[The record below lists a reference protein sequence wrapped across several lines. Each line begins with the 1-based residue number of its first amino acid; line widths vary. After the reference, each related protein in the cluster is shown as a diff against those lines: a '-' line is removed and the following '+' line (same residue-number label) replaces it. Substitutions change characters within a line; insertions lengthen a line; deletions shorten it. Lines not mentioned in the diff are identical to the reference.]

1 MGHAAAI
8 GACFHGLTH
17 TFEYQYP
24 EDREVMEACNP
35 RPALTA
41 DNPGSVRL
49 CCLAITVVLHL
60 AVLCLIYENRPAA
73 ITPPLP
79 LTLSARW
86 VGDASIND
94 APAKAA
100 AVAIPT
106 QAVVKKPIPA
116 QKQTVQ
122 KPASKPIPK
131 PAPRVPAPP
140 TPKATPIAKAEPVAA
155 PSASATPAAA
165 NAPQGDSGSAP
176 VKSQQS
182 GSGAGSSAPIA
193 RDARLNN
200 PEPPYPY
207 ESRRRGEEGRVILKV
222 RVAADGTA
230 SSVEVDKSSGY
241 RRLDMTA
248 RKTVS
253 RWRFISAKQNNA
265 AVEAW
270 TKVTILFQLRA

>member
-8 GACFHGLTH
+8 GACVQGLTH
-17 TFEYQYP
+17 TFEYEYQ

-35 RPALTA
+35 RPALTT

-60 AVLCLIYENRPAA
+60 AVLWLIYENRPAA

-86 VGDASIND
+86 VGDASAND
-94 APAKAA
+94 VPAKAA
-100 AVAIPT
+100 AAAIPA
-106 QAVVKKPIPA
+106 QAVVKKPVPA
-116 QKQTVQ
+116 QKRAVQ
-122 KPASKPIPK
+122 KPASKLIPK

-140 TPKATPIAKAEPVAA
+140 TPKATPIAKAEPVAERAA
-155 PSASATPAAA
+155 PVTQISADTR
-165 NAPQGDSGSAP
+165 QGDSGSAP

-207 ESRRRGEEGRVILKV
+207 ESRRRGEEGRVILNV
-222 RVAADGTA
+222 LVAADGTA

-248 RKTVS
+248 RRTVS
-253 RWRFISAKQNNA
+253 RWTFIPAKQNNA

>member
-8 GACFHGLTH
+8 GACFQGLSH

-35 RPALTA
+35 RPALTT

-49 CCLAITVVLHL
+49 YCLAITVVLHL
-60 AVLCLIYENRPAA
+60 AVLWLIYENRPAA

-86 VGDASIND
+86 VGDASVND

-100 AVAIPT
+100 AAAIPA

-116 QKQTVQ
+116 QKQAVQ

-131 PAPRVPAPP
+131 PAPRVPRPP

-155 PSASATPAAA
+155 PSASVTPVAA

-222 RVAADGTA
+222 RVAANGTA
-230 SSVEVDKSSGY
+230 ASVEVDKSSGY

-248 RKTVS
+248 RRTVS
-253 RWRFISAKQNNA
+253 RWTFIPAKRNNA

-270 TKVTILFQLRA
+270 TKVIILFQLRA

>member
-1 MGHAAAI
+1 M
-8 GACFHGLTH
+8 
-17 TFEYQYP
+17 
-24 EDREVMEACNP
+24 DACNP
-35 RPALTA
+35 RPTLPANDPDA
-41 DNPGSVRL
+41 VRL
-49 CCLAITVVLHL
+49 ACLAIAVVLHL
-60 AVLCLIYENRPAA
+60 AAFWWLYEHQPAP

-86 VGDASIND
+86 VGDASVND

-100 AVAIPT
+100 AAT
-106 QAVVKKPIPA
+106 QAQPLVKKPVPVQKKAIKKPVKKPIA
-116 QKQTVQ
+116 
-122 KPASKPIPK
+122 K
-131 PAPRVPAPP
+131 PAPRVQAPP
-140 TPKATPIAKAEPVAA
+140 TSKATQVARAEPVAA
-155 PSASATPAAA
+155 PPASATPVAA

-207 ESRRRGEEGRVILKV
+207 ESRRRGEEGRVILNV
-222 RVAADGTA
+222 LVAADGTA
-230 SSVEVDKSSGY
+230 SSVEVDKGSGY

-253 RWRFISAKQNNA
+253 RWRFIPAKQNNA

-270 TKVTILFQLRA
+270 AKVTIIFKLRA

>member
-41 DNPGSVRL
+41 DNPGSVSL

-60 AVLCLIYENRPAA
+60 AVLWLIYENRPAA

-86 VGDASIND
+86 VGDASVND

-100 AVAIPT
+100 AAAIPT
-106 QAVVKKPIPA
+106 QAVVKKPVPA
-116 QKQTVQ
+116 QKQAVQ

-131 PAPRVPAPP
+131 PVPRPP

-155 PSASATPAAA
+155 PSASATPVAA
-165 NAPQGDSGSAP
+165 NAPQGDSAATP
-176 VKSQQS
+176 IKSRQS
-182 GSGAGSSAPIA
+182 GNGAGSSAPIA
-193 RDARLNN
+193 RDPRLNN

-230 SSVEVDKSSGY
+230 ASVEVDKSSGY

-248 RKTVS
+248 RRTVS
-253 RWRFISAKQNNA
+253 RWRFIPAKQNNA

-270 TKVTILFQLRA
+270 AKVTIIFKLRA

>member
-8 GACFHGLTH
+8 GACFQGLPH
-17 TFEYQYP
+17 SFEYQYP

-41 DNPGSVRL
+41 DNPGPVRL

-60 AVLCLIYENRPAA
+60 AILWLIYENRPAA

-86 VGDASIND
+86 VGDASVND

-100 AVAIPT
+100 AAAIPA
-106 QAVVKKPIPA
+106 QAVVKKPILA
-116 QKQTVQ
+116 QKQAVQ

-131 PAPRVPAPP
+131 PAPRVPRPP
-140 TPKATPIAKAEPVAA
+140 TPKATPIAKAEPVTA
-155 PSASATPAAA
+155 PSASATPVAA

-182 GSGAGSSAPIA
+182 GNGAGSSAPIA

-222 RVAADGTA
+222 RVAANGTA
-230 SSVEVDKSSGY
+230 ASVEVDKSSGY

-253 RWRFISAKQNNA
+253 RWRFIPAKQNNA

>member
-1 MGHAAAI
+1 
-8 GACFHGLTH
+8 
-17 TFEYQYP
+17 
-24 EDREVMEACNP
+24 MEACNP

-60 AVLCLIYENRPAA
+60 AVLWLIYENRPAA

-86 VGDASIND
+86 VGDASVND

-100 AVAIPT
+100 AAAIPA

-116 QKQTVQ
+116 QKQAVQ

-131 PAPRVPAPP
+131 PAPRVPRPP

-230 SSVEVDKSSGY
+230 ASVEVDKSSGY

-253 RWRFISAKQNNA
+253 RWRFIPAKQNNA

>member
-1 MGHAAAI
+1 
-8 GACFHGLTH
+8 
-17 TFEYQYP
+17 
-24 EDREVMEACNP
+24 MEACNP
-35 RPALTA
+35 RPALTT
-41 DNPGSVRL
+41 DNPGSVSL

-60 AVLCLIYENRPAA
+60 AVLWLIYENRPAA

-86 VGDASIND
+86 VGDASAND

-100 AVAIPT
+100 AIPA

-116 QKQTVQ
+116 QKQAVQ

-131 PAPRVPAPP
+131 PVPRPP
-140 TPKATPIAKAEPVAA
+140 TPKATPIAKAEPVTERAA
-155 PSASATPAAA
+155 PVTPISADTR
-165 NAPQGDSGSAP
+165 QGDSAATP
-176 VKSQQS
+176 IKSRQS

-207 ESRRRGEEGRVILKV
+207 ESRRRGEEGRVILNV
-222 RVAADGTA
+222 LVAADGTA
-230 SSVEVDKSSGY
+230 SSVEVDKGSGY

-253 RWRFISAKQNNA
+253 RWRFIPAKQNNA

-270 TKVTILFQLRA
+270 AKVTIIFKLRA

>member
-8 GACFHGLTH
+8 GACFQGLTH

-60 AVLCLIYENRPAA
+60 AVLWLIYENRPAA

-86 VGDASIND
+86 VGDASAND

-100 AVAIPT
+100 AAAIPA

-116 QKQTVQ
+116 QKQAVQ

-140 TPKATPIAKAEPVAA
+140 TPKATPIAKAEPVTERAA
-155 PSASATPAAA
+155 PVTPMAADTR
-165 NAPQGDSGSAP
+165 QGDSAATP
-176 VKSQQS
+176 IKSRQS
-182 GSGAGSSAPIA
+182 GNGAGSSAPIA
-193 RDARLNN
+193 RDPRLNN

-207 ESRRRGEEGRVILKV
+207 ESRRRGEEGRVILNV

-248 RKTVS
+248 RRTVS
-253 RWRFISAKQNNA
+253 RWTFIPAKQNNA

>member
-8 GACFHGLTH
+8 GACFQGLSH

-60 AVLCLIYENRPAA
+60 AVLWLIYENRPAA

-86 VGDASIND
+86 VGDASAND

-100 AVAIPT
+100 AAAIPA
-106 QAVVKKPIPA
+106 QAVVKKPVPA
-116 QKQTVQ
+116 QKRAVQ

-131 PAPRVPAPP
+131 PAPRVSRPP
-140 TPKATPIAKAEPVAA
+140 TPKTTPIAKAEPVTERAA
-155 PSASATPAAA
+155 PVTPMAADTR
-165 NAPQGDSGSAP
+165 QGDSAATP
-176 VKSQQS
+176 VRSLQS
-182 GSGAGSSAPIA
+182 GSGAGRSAPIA
-193 RDARLNN
+193 RDPRLNN

-222 RVAADGTA
+222 RVAANGTA
-230 SSVEVDKSSGY
+230 ASVEVDKSSGY

-248 RKTVS
+248 RRTVS
-253 RWRFISAKQNNA
+253 RWRFIPAKQNNA

-270 TKVTILFQLRA
+270 TKVTIIFKLRA

>member
-1 MGHAAAI
+1 
-8 GACFHGLTH
+8 
-17 TFEYQYP
+17 
-24 EDREVMEACNP
+24 MEACNP
-35 RPALTA
+35 RPALTT

-60 AVLCLIYENRPAA
+60 AVLWLIYENRPAA

-86 VGDASIND
+86 VGDASAND

-100 AVAIPT
+100 AAAIPA

-116 QKQTVQ
+116 QKQAVQ
-122 KPASKPIPK
+122 KPASKLIPK
-131 PAPRVPAPP
+131 PVPRPP
-140 TPKATPIAKAEPVAA
+140 TPKATPIAKAGPVAA
-155 PSASATPAAA
+155 PSASATPVAA
-165 NAPQGDSGSAP
+165 NDPQGDSAATP
-176 VKSQQS
+176 IKSRQS
-182 GSGAGSSAPIA
+182 GNGAGSSAPIA
-193 RDARLNN
+193 RDPRLNN